1 MSGRPSEPR
10 LSSRRSSLSL
20 DDRRRKTTIGLE
32 RRAGDQ
38 RQARCR
44 PAGWWG
50 HPRPGSHLP
59 GTRRRQLRP
68 RSHRAG
74 THRAGSHR
82 PWSHRAGTHRP
93 RARRPQ
99 LRPRSHRTWT
109 GPARSPDRAR
119 RKRLRGSD
127 TRADA
132 GDCTKHR
139 PDHDRRS
146 KSGAAR
152 RLLLHDFSLP
162 FRRVCP
168 TVAENSLYLHGIRR

>member
-68 RSHRAG
+68 R
-74 THRAGSHR
+74 
-82 PWSHRAGTHRP
+82 SHRAGTHRP